1 MNETANLSLPYILAS
16 QAQKHVT
23 HNEAIRA
30 LDCLVQLS
38 VENRVLTGPPGSPAD
53 GSRYVVAAG
62 ASGAWAGESDKIAAF
77 QDGGWSFYAPKDG
90 WIAWVASENI
100 LIVYD
105 SATWSPVTTGGGG
118 GGGGVTDHGMLTGLA
133 DDDHLQYLTEGRGDA
148 RYTPIDPVTLGVN
161 SAADTTNRLAVS
173 SPASLF
179 NHDGNGHQVKINK
192 NSGSDTAS
200 FLFQDGFSGRAEI
213 GLTGDDDFHFKVS
226 PDGSAWF
233 DSIRIDR
240 TTGKVS
246 FPAAGAARELLT
258 ANRTYY
264 VRTDGS
270 DSNDGVTNTSG
281 GAFLTIQ
288 KAIDTAATL
297 DISIYNVTI
306 SIADG
311 TYTIISPILG
321 KSAVGAG
328 EIWLV
333 GNETTPANV
342 VITSSTALGSAA
354 GLLAFPSLKTTY
366 RVRGVTLQ
374 STATNHGIY
383 VDGTSVI
390 WIRKIVLG
398 SGLSDQL
405 RVSLGGSINIEGDYS
420 ITGGAV
426 RHFIANTFGNI
437 NAVTNSLTIT
447 LVGTPAFSSSFV
459 AVTTIGAIQ
468 CSSGL
473 VTFSGSATGVR
484 YSVTLNGVINSF
496 SGGNVNYFPGNSV
509 GSTATGG
516 QYA

>member
-1 MNETANLSLPYILAS
+1 MNDTANLSLPYILAS

-38 VENRVLTGPPGSPAD
+38 VESRVLTSPPASPVE

-62 ASGAWAGESDKIAAF
+62 ASDAWAGESDKIAAF

-118 GGGGVTDHGMLTGLA
+118 GGGVTDHGMLTGLA
-133 DDDHLQYLTEGRGDA
+133 DDDHLQYLTDSRGDA

-161 SAADTTNRLAVS
+161 ATADTTNRLALS

-179 NHDGNGHQVKINK
+179 NHEGNGHQVKINK
-192 NSGSDTAS
+192 NSASDTAS

-246 FPAAGAARELLT
+246 FPASGGARELLT

-270 DSNDGVTNTSG
+270 DSNNGLANTSG

-288 KAIDTAATL
+288 KAIDTAAAL
-297 DISIYNVTI
+297 DLSVYNVTI
-306 SIADG
+306 QLADG
-311 TYTIISPILG
+311 TYTITSSILG
-321 KSAVGAG
+321 KNAVGSG
-328 EIWLV
+328 EIWIV

-342 VITSSTALGSAA
+342 VITASTTTGSTTGMLYFLGLSR
-354 GLLAFPSLKTTY
+354 LY
-366 RVRGVTLQ
+366 RVRGVTFQCHRRIKQRHLHR
-374 STATNHGIY
+374 SGFDGHLPEHRVWLRARCASSFVVRCRFEAGRAVY
-383 VDGTSVI
+383 DRRRGTSHI
-390 WIRKIVLG
+390 QRTTAALLNYRF
-398 SGLSDQL
+398 S
-405 RVSLGGSINIEGDYS
+405 
-420 ITGGAV
+420 
-426 RHFIANTFGNI
+426 
-437 NAVTNSLTIT
+437 TIT
-447 LVGTPAFSSSFV
+447 LAGTPAFSTCF
-459 AVTTIGAIQ
+459 A
-468 CSSGL
+468 L
-473 VTFSGSATGVR
+473 VQVCGVLLANSTFSGSATGTR
-484 YSVTLNGVINSF
+484 YTVTLNGVVQTF
-496 SGGNVNYFPGNSV
+496 GGGASYFPGSAA
-509 GSTATGG
+509 GTTATGG